1 MKIKDTPVLMGWS
14 KQIYINSFHFRSRG
28 HKYGFHMGV
37 VLTAEAFLFL
47 PQRVAMLTRRGERK
61 CKFWIPNKRLIGSD
75 RIFGNQF
82 SLCCIRQGHST
93 RDNSDSYRK
102 PRLPYLYPFFFFGLK
117 CHIVSAASFTCS
129 GLQMTEMTEHL
140 SVTPE
145 QQQFIS
151 IG

>member
-1 MKIKDTPVLMGWS
+1 MCIMKIKDTPVLMGWS

-102 PRLPYLYPFFFFGLK
+102 PGLPYLYPFFFGLK

-145 QQQFIS
+145 QQ
-151 IG
+151 